1 MHALVVASD
10 LKNAMDEDMYV
21 TLIGEVVRFDESE
34 IERRVHGY
42 AFDLRPELIGRLND
56 RPVILATSVRTAE
69 GEELLKD
76 TQKGTY
82 GLIRIPS

>member
-76 TQKGTY
+76 TQKGT
-82 GLIRIPS
+82 